1 MHWTV
6 AQASLALYVKSAK
19 EHLSNSFFTLH
30 GFRSGAAVS
39 LALAD
44 VMLNRIMA
52 PVGWES
58 SKTTLHYIKLKKVVN
73 PKGAAAKLSNINVD
87 TGKT

>member
-1 MHWTV
+1 MHWTA

-73 PKGAAAKLSNINVD
+73 PEGAAANLSKINVD